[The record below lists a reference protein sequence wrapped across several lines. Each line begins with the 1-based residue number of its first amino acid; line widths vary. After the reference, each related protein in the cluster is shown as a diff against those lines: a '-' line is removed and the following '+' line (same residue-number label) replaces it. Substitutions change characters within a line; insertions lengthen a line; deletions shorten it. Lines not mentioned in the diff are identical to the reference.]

1 MYYADKRMIPM
12 QVTETLNEGLKRAYS
27 IVVPAAELDAKVN
40 DKLIEAQPEVEMKG
54 FRKGKVPMALL
65 KKQYGPRVM
74 GEAMQEAIDGAMA
87 KHFDDSGD
95 RPAMQPE
102 VKMTNENWK
111 EGDDVAVD
119 MSYEALPAIPDVDFT
134 EIELEKLVVKADDAA
149 IDEALSSLAE
159 TAQNFKDR
167 RKGSKAKD
175 GDQVVM
181 DFLGKVDGDAFDGG
195 AAEDYPLVLGSNS
208 FIPGF
213 EEQLVGVKAGEVKD
227 VVLSFPDDYQAK
239 NLAGKKANFE
249 TTINEIKEDVDVK
262 IDDDFAKTLGMEDL
276 NALKKAVSE
285 QMSKQHDQAS
295 REKSK
300 RQILDKLAETV
311 SFELPETLEKEEY
324 NSICKAMNPNAKP
337 DLGHNHAEH
346 DHDDNEPDADKGMS
360 KDEKLDASEIAK
372 RRVRLGLLLSEI
384 GRKNNIKVEEE
395 DTRNAMMKEIQKY
408 PGQEKQVMDYFKNNP
423 DAQQQLSGPIF
434 EDKIIDFI
442 MELASTKEKTVTV
455 DDLYK
460 QEELD
465 LKKEA
470 AKAKKS
476 NKLVTDKVS
485 KKTTTKVKKTDKK

>member
-1 MYYADKRMIPM
+1 MGIT
-12 QVTETLNEGLKRAYS
+12 QTLSKGLKREFEVIITS
-27 IVVPAAELDAKVN
+27 SDISKLVDEKLVNIAK
-40 DKLIEAQPEVEMKG
+40 EANLPG
-54 FRKGKVPMALL
+54 FRPGKVPVSVVKNRFGKQVLGEVVRESVDSATKETMEKNKLTPSSQPKIEIVSFEDGEDL
-65 KKQYGPRVM
+65 K
-74 GEAMQEAIDGAMA
+74 A
-87 KHFDDSGD
+87 KLSVEIMPDF
-95 RPAMQPE
+95 E
-102 VKMTNENWK
+102 
-111 EGDDVAVD
+111 
-119 MSYEALPAIPDVDFT
+119 IPD
-134 EIELEKLVVKADDAA
+134 
-149 IDEALSSLAE
+149 LSSLEITKPVVKISNKEIEDAVE
-159 TAQNFKDR
+159 KIAKENVGTALIKQNR
-167 RKGSKAKD
+167 AAKV
-175 GDQVVM
+175 GDTVVI
-181 DFLGKVDGDAFDGG
+181 DFLGTVDGKAFEGG
-195 AAEDYPLVLGSNS
+195 EAKGHNLKLGSNT

-213 EEQLVGVKAGEVKD
+213 EDGLVGAIKGKKIDVKVT
-227 VVLSFPDDYQAK
+227 FPDDYQAK

-300 RQILDKLAETV
+300 REILDKLADTV

-324 NSICKAMNPNAKP
+324 NSICKAMNPNAK
-337 DLGHNHAEH
+337 H
-346 DHDDNEPDADKGMS
+346 DHDDNVPEADKGMS

-423 DAQQQLSGPIF
+423 EAQQQLSGPIF

-442 MELASTKEKTVTV
+442 MELANTKEKTVTV
-455 DDLYK
+455 EELYK
-460 QEELD
+460 QEDLD

-476 NKLVTDKVS
+476 NKSVAGKVS
-485 KKTTTKVKKTDKK
+485 KKTITKVKKTDKK